1 MYPTGFVDSDWEG
14 SLIQL
19 ANHLSM
25 GEVRI
30 TFETFTKNYPRSEWL
45 QHTYWVLQEIITNA
59 IRHSKVNRIQLSVG
73 SENDDFCIFVHYR
86 ATLEATAWFNKKA
99 GIKNG
104 MGTLIIN
111 DRLGIIGAKLTT
123 QIEDSVMTHLIRI
136 KNENTHS

>member
-1 MYPTGFVDSDWEG
+1 
-14 SLIQL
+14 
-19 ANHLSM
+19 
-25 GEVRI
+25 
-30 TFETFTKNYPRSEWL
+30 
-45 QHTYWVLQEIITNA
+45 
-59 IRHSKVNRIQLSVG
+59 VNRIQLSVS